1 MMIKIFLV
9 EDEIAIRKGIKNS
22 IDWEKE
28 GYEFVGEAG
37 DGELAYPMILKT
49 KPDILITDIRMP
61 KNSNMDYSLVSWSE
75 KNFPQPKY

>member
-28 GYEFVGEAG
+28 GYEWEKREMVNSH
-37 DGELAYPMILKT
+37 
-49 KPDILITDIRMP
+49 IR
-61 KNSNMDYSLVSWSE
+61 
-75 KNFPQPKY
+75 